1 MKKQL
6 QHFILIFTVFA
17 LCLTAANAQIKRPN
31 PSKQSV
37 AAKFEGVYAGV
48 ELDASAGGGM
58 EAYTY
63 TYYFRPDGTYAAKLN
78 QPDWKTRVDGTYT
91 LSGNTLTLIGKSGK
105 LNTMEIRNSR
115 KIKDGGL
122 TLAKFDFMNT
132 IPATRLETVS
142 GSSAGGTGSGMP
154 SVGVFSNRH
163 FVFDGRGNFSNDN
176 RTAVAVIG
184 GGIGGGGTNNNKG
197 SGTYT
202 IKDSVL
208 TLKYADG
215 TTLTKSFFYAS
226 KKPDQEEAAL
236 INGNYYFEQKDGDGR
251 ATPAA
256 QIEKEKQTLPLEAA
270 APAAMKIL
278 KAANLAHGGTRL
290 DALKTL
296 KITGKLTSAN
306 GAVNHD
312 VVIVYDF
319 AEEKVRNELLQ
330 NGLSVSVEQLD
341 GAKSFAWTKNGKNAL
356 PAARTAEMRQN
367 LFTGIFGLRSNVL
380 KSIEVVSIKIDKA
393 KESKAIEV
401 LINGKKYG
409 WLIDRENRLIGE
421 VSIGGNGQQLD
432 VSDDFRTVNGILF
445 SFSNISQFS
454 GLVVDFKVASIEVNP
469 NLTEKD
475 WAVPR

>member
-1 MKKQL
+1 M
-6 QHFILIFTVFA
+6 
-17 LCLTAANAQIKRPN
+17 AAKAQIKRSN
-31 PSKQSV
+31 SNKQPS

-63 TYYFRPDGTYAAKLN
+63 TYYFRPDGTYASKLN

-105 LNTMEIRNSR
+105 PNTMEIRSSR
-115 KIKDGGL
+115 KIKRGGL
-122 TLAKFDFMNT
+122 TLAKFDFMNK

-142 GSSAGGTGSGMP
+142 GSSAGGMETGMP